1 MLNDQSFDAPV
12 IYIVSESPRLEM
24 LQARLRQSG
33 TRPVPVR
40 GNYLPPDSAPALI
53 DLSTREIPIE
63 PGDTRLIVT
72 LGRADQSLA
81 HSDIHL
87 TDVSELSTLA
97 ARISIRQREKQR
109 RREIDLRSQTLAE
122 FGVERANSS
131 AQADARLLWLGHDA
145 PFLNVLRKSLKESDI
160 NFVAAI
166 SCLTAEDY
174 LESGRFRVVALCPS
188 QPDDEACKLLATV
201 KQLPLAQPPKVL
213 LLLRREV
220 SVRLN
225 DDLIGKAD
233 QIIDVGAD
241 LESVAERL
249 RIACIDHTETASSGR
264 ASLSTLARDATS
276 GLASRAYLDTHLQAQ
291 MDQADQ
297 SATPLSVISID
308 LKSEDDVRAV
318 AHKINALLRDTDLA
332 ARLDMNHICV
342 TLPDTPYRGA
352 IVLARRIEQSME
364 RTVAW
369 RVIEKRQFHTLTS
382 LLGGLTARSS
392 SSLERRA

>member
-12 IYIVSESPRLEM
+12 IHVVSESPRLEM

-40 GNYLPPDSAPALI
+40 GNYLPPDAAPALI

-63 PGDTRLIVT
+63 PGDTRLIIT

-122 FGVERANSS
+122 LGIERSNTGTR
-131 AQADARLLWLGHDA
+131 ADARLLWLGHDA
-145 PFLNVLRKSLKESDI
+145 PFLNVLKKSLKDSKI

-174 LESGRFRVVALCPS
+174 LESGRFRVLALCPS
-188 QPDDEACKLLATV
+188 QPGDEACKLLARI
-201 KQLPLAQPPKVL
+201 KQLPLAEPPKTL

-220 SVRLN
+220 SIQL
-225 DDLIGKAD
+225 DHDLIEKAD

-241 LESVAERL
+241 LEAVAERL
-249 RIACIDHTETASSGR
+249 RLACTDHIEHAGVKTAG
-264 ASLSTLARDATS
+264 LTTLARDATS
-276 GLASRAYLDTHLQAQ
+276 GLASRAYLETHLQAQ

-308 LKSEDDVRAV
+308 LKNDDDVRDV
-318 AHKINALLRDTDLA
+318 AHRINALLRDTDLA

-352 IVLARRIEQSME
+352 VVLARRIEQSME
-364 RTVAW
+364 RSVAW

-382 LLGGLTARSS
+382 LLGGLTARSGFS
-392 SSLERRA
+392 TERRA

>member
-72 LGRADQSLA
+72 LGR
-81 HSDIHL
+81 
-87 TDVSELSTLA
+87 
-97 ARISIRQREKQR
+97 QREKQR

-122 FGVERANSS
+122 FGVERASS
-131 AQADARLLWLGHDA
+131 STQADARLLWLGHDA
-145 PFLNVLRKSLKESDI
+145 PFLNVLRKSLKDSDI
-160 NFVAAI
+160 SFVAAI

-188 QPDDEACKLLATV
+188 QPNDEACKLLATV

-220 SVRLN
+220 SVQLDN
-225 DDLIGKAD
+225 DLIGKAD

-249 RIACIDHTETASSGR
+249 RAACADRTETTSAGP
-264 ASLSTLARDATS
+264 AILSTLAHDATS

-318 AHKINALLRDTDLA
+318 AHKINALKLL
-332 ARLDMNHICV
+332 I
-342 TLPDTPYRGA
+342 PEA
-352 IVLARRIEQSME
+352 IEVRFI
-364 RTVAW
+364 
-369 RVIEKRQFHTLTS
+369 
-382 LLGGLTARSS
+382 
-392 SSLERRA
+392 